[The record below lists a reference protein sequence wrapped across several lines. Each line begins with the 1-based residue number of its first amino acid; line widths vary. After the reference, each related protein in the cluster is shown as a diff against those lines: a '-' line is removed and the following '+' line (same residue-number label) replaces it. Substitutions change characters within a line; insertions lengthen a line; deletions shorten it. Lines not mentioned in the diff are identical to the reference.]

1 VALTINRNTAAF
13 NSAADA
19 ELGTLDFLEAV
30 RRLTAH
36 LRPTS
41 SGAVPLRLALAQP
54 LARALAPRKMNSPP
68 LRLKKTGITPIV
80 EVEARD

>member
-1 VALTINRNTAAF
+1 MALTINRNNAAF
-13 NSAADA
+13 DSAAGA
-19 ELGTLDFLEAV
+19 ALSTLDFVEAV
-30 RRLTAH
+30 QRLAAH

-54 LARALAPRKMNSPP
+54 FAQALELSKMNGPP
-68 LRLKKTGITPIV
+68 VGLKKNGIKPIV